1 MLCTVGDG
9 RLKALVRDREV
20 LAHGFLGKVH
30 PRVTDGVGWVGSI
43 HTLFVLV
50 LGCSMNL
57 AQENFAAGGT
67 NLMEAV
73 LVIIANNFS

>member
-1 MLCTVGDG
+1 M
-9 RLKALVRDREV
+9 
-20 LAHGFLGKVH
+20 F
-30 PRVTDGVGWVGSI
+30 
-43 HTLFVLV
+43 LV

-57 AQENFAAGGT
+57 AEEHLAAAGT

>member
-20 LAHGFLGKVH
+20 LAHGLLREVH
-30 PRVTDGVGWVGSI
+30 PGITYGVSWVGSI
-43 HTLFVLV
+43 HNF

-57 AQENFAAGGT
+57 AEEDFATGGT

-73 LVIIANNFS
+73 FVIIANNFS

>member
-9 RLKALVRDREV
+9 GLKALVRDREV

-43 HTLFVLV
+43 HTLFVFSFRLQYESCGGA
-50 LGCSMNL
+50 LCHRRYEPYG
-57 AQENFAAGGT
+57 GGT
-67 NLMEAV
+67 CNH
-73 LVIIANNFS
+73 NQ

>member
-1 MLCTVGDG
+1 MLRTVSDG
-9 RLKALVRDREV
+9 RLKSFVGDREV
-20 LAHGFLGKVH
+20 FAHRLLGEVH
-30 PRVTDGVGWVGSI
+30 PRVTYGVSWVGSI
-43 HTLFVLV
+43 HNF

-57 AQENFAAGGT
+57 AEEDFATGGT